1 LGSELSK
8 VRSAS
13 ISDLGELLKCYEDI
27 WKSLREWLPESF
39 VDPELERIRTPEGI
53 DMFKRGI
60 ESKDEILLIAEEN
73 KEVAGLA
80 RGREVAGV
88 CDLRFLGVK
97 KEHRDKGI
105 GTSLLKK
112 LIEVAKERNAHK
124 VWLLTSPR
132 LLPAVKLYISNGFV
146 PEGMLR
152 KHSHGLDMIIYS
164 KLLE

>member
-1 LGSELSK
+1 MSR
-8 VRSAS
+8 VRSAN
-13 ISDLGELLKCYEDI
+13 ISDLVELLQCYEDI

-39 VDPELERIRTPEGI
+39 VEPELERIRTSEGL
-53 DMFKRGI
+53 DMLKQGI
-60 ESKDEILLIAEEN
+60 QSEDGILLIAEEN
-73 KEVAGLA
+73 NEIIGLA
-80 RGREVAGV
+80 IGREAAGV

-97 KEHRDKGI
+97 KEHRQKGI
-105 GTSLLKK
+105 GTSLLNK

-132 LLPAVKLYISNGFV
+132 LLPTVRLYIRIGFV

-164 KLLE
+164 KFLE

>member
-1 LGSELSK
+1 VSK
-8 VRSAS
+8 IRSAS
-13 ISDLGELLKCYEDI
+13 TNDLGELLECYTEI

-39 VDPELERIRTPEGI
+39 VDPELERIRTSEAL
-53 DMFKRGI
+53 DMLKQGI
-60 ESKDEILLIAEEN
+60 ESKDGILLIAEEN
-73 KEVAGLA
+73 NEIVGLA
-80 RGREVAGV
+80 RGREAAGV
-88 CDLRFLGVK
+88 CGLGFLGVK
-97 KEHRDKGI
+97 KEHRHKGI

-112 LIEVAKERNAHK
+112 LIELAKERNAHK

-164 KLLE
+164 KFLE